1 MRRCTLLPLWW
12 PLTPLTFRRTAL
24 VPLLG
29 LGLLTLEAQL
39 AQAELKCPRVP
50 KPMTS
55 LEIGSRYEKGDASR
69 SEIDEDGNAAVNKAL
84 RPLDL
89 FVRAVAALTKGSSSK
104 HADDEKHLCLYSA
117 LASWAD
123 AGALSDLSTVNAK
136 LAISPRLAGI
146 AIAYNEAKEKT
157 APPPEKRR
165 TIEAWLGPLGHTLQS
180 FFDNDA
186 PEMASQN
193 NLRAW
198 AALAVTQIG
207 LATNDDALI
216 SWGSKSTEMVV
227 CSADDDGA
235 LPFEMKRGD
244 KALHYQLHAVAPLVV
259 NTVLL
264 DNRTGD
270 GFQACGAKLE
280 RIVDFT
286 LSALENPQLAAAKA
300 GTEQSFSTGSET
312 LEPFQL
318 AWLEPYLKR
327 QKDEKAL
334 RFAEKYRPLSNSN
347 LGGNLTDQ
355 YSSN

>member
-1 MRRCTLLPLWW
+1 MRHSATAPVW
-12 PLTPLTFRRTAL
+12 PLTMFCRTSLVAWLAL
-24 VPLLG
+24 ALLIID
-29 LGLLTLEAQL
+29 AHF

-50 KPMTS
+50 KPVIS

-69 SEIDEDGNAAVNKAL
+69 SEIDEDSNSDVNRAL

-89 FVRAVAALTKGSSSK
+89 FVRTVAALTKGSAGKRSS
-104 HADDEKHLCLYSA
+104 DEKHMCLYDA

-123 AGALSDLSTVNAK
+123 AGALSDLGTLNAK
-136 LAISPRLAGI
+136 LAVSPRLAGL
-146 AIAYNEAKEKT
+146 AIAYNEAKEQT
-157 APPPEKRR
+157 SPPAEKQRA
-165 TIEAWLGPLGHTLQS
+165 IEAWLGQLGRRLQS
-180 FFDNDA
+180 FFEKDA
-186 PEMASQN
+186 PDMASQN

-198 AALAVTQIG
+198 AALAAAQIG
-207 LATNDDALI
+207 LATNDDDLI

-227 CSADDDGA
+227 CSADEDGA

-264 DNRTGD
+264 GDHSGD
-270 GFQACGAKLE
+270 GFNACGGKLQ

-286 LSALENPQLAAAKA
+286 LSALEDPRLAAEKA
-300 GTEQSFSTGSET
+300 GTEQSFSTGGET

-318 AWLEPYLKR
+318 AWVEPYLKL

-334 RFAEKYRPLSNSN
+334 RFAQKYRPLSNSN
-347 LGGNLTDQ
+347 LGGNLTEQ